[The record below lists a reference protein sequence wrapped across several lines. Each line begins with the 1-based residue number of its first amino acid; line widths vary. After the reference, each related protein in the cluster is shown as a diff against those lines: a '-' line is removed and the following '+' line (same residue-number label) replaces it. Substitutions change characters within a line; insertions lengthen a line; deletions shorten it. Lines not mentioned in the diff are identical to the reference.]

1 MKKKLLAIVSAVCLS
16 IMAAAPA
23 AYAEESAA
31 GSKDTTLR
39 IEAEDYVKNR
49 SSNENK
55 GVKSDGANGETYL
68 DDMREGQVFCLAH
81 DIDLT
86 GLQAVDLSL
95 AHSGGGAV
103 YALYIDGTKNALGT
117 KIAEAKI
124 ASTGGWQKFQLQS
137 LPLTADATPAR
148 LSGTHDLFLKVETAP
163 AGSLFRGNFDATVLT
178 FGAYS
183 DPLETV
189 QIEAETFTEKIGS
202 GGVKEVSGF
211 SGGKDI
217 DGTRNGAVF
226 AFGEFDLTGLQSFSI
241 AVGCQGDNRSYDLY
255 IDGTVDEPALLVA
268 KAVAAKGSGNW
279 NTVKTFEAAVQ
290 VDAEQVKG
298 VHKVFLKTN
307 YDTNP
312 TGTDYTG
319 NIDYFTLTKYRMA
332 SVTYEMERIADPQ
345 EVNPNRLRSTNNRSA
360 KDYANASGGQALE
373 STVVGDIFYLGDYD
387 TTDLATITMSIAQHN
402 SVAVYGFYIDGTAK
416 SKCENSYK
424 IAEIRVTSSTGGWDK
439 FKALSTELLPT
450 ISRARLQGV
459 HSLYMKIESN
469 STIYGGNIDYV
480 TLTSG
485 LPATNPVSIAKSYN
499 FGDALNATLSSTSG
513 FRKGKIKIT
522 EAGADSEYSDVYGVI
537 DSQSGAQ
544 LAYSGVNFSQL
555 KGIAVRYMVQGA
567 TDLKLYK
574 GSVDDANLV
583 KTLTMDSTR
592 FSGTNQWYTV
602 DNLRTSYF
610 DLSDLAVSGA
620 DTLYFVP
627 ETTYTWAGNYIDF
640 TLYYEE
646 ELASHRMD
654 TCTLEGE
661 GYVWGASAAAPN
673 WSNADKIDSTRDGD
687 TFYLG
692 KATVD
697 DLKAI
702 VIRAATAERSNITYT
717 LYADM
722 DVAWGNLTATGVRSQ
737 YTPNTALTG
746 GVELGRMAISAS
758 MVWGENDWTIYDT
771 YSCDVSPETL
781 AALGSGEHEIY
792 LKLTTEEGAK
802 DICTGNIDHIR
813 LVGLKSGS
821 VDTFSN
827 MIGDAAVVG
836 GGSIT
841 YPDNPVY
848 GATTSLTAEAD
859 EGYTLAGWN
868 HNGVWVPAGGNS
880 LADVP
885 VDAGRSVTAYFV
897 QTDSEKAA
905 VFYGKGNK
913 LFDVQ
918 VVTDLASVHTA
929 LAAAREKAPD
939 IYGYEFYEWSETD
952 DSLLASLDADNPA
965 FSITA
970 YYRQNDK
977 QLYDIHAVNAASIT
991 QAGSPSAGSDFKASF
1006 DTRITVTAA
1015 ANDAVLGDF
1024 AYWLLDDMVVGFDE
1038 TYTFYVSGDNTIK
1051 AVYTTMPEYDPQET
1065 ADAARVMVKKAY
1077 ITAEK
1082 DRPGTNKLTVIPQV
1096 YAPKDAEIVEYGVYF
1111 APGNTSTLADIAN
1124 QTGSYT
1130 EGKDYIKVAASS
1142 KVPNRQYMI
1151 NLRHVADGRV
1161 RQAMAYVTVKTASG
1175 DVTTYSSIQ
1184 TYTVTLPTV

>member
-124 ASTGGWQKFQLQS
+124 ASTGDWQKFQLQS

-148 LSGTHDLFLKVETAP
+148 LSGTHDLFLRVETAP
-163 AGSLFRGNFDATVLT
+163 AGSLFCGNFDATVLT

-217 DGTRNGAVF
+217 DGTRNGSVF

-255 IDGTVDEPALLVA
+255 IDGTVNEPALLVA

-319 NIDYFTLTKYRMA
+319 NIDYFTLTKYRQNMTET
-332 SVTYEMERIADPQ
+332 VFEMENIKDNAD
-345 EVNPNRLRSTNNRSA
+345 NRSNNTRSSTA
-360 KDYANASGGQALE
+360 DDGASGGKFLDGTAA
-373 STVVGDIFYLGDYD
+373 GDVFYLGDYD
-387 TTDLATITMSIAQHN
+387 TTDLQQLAL
-402 SVAVYGFYIDGTAK
+402 SVASASGGTVYGFYIDGTAK
-416 SKCENSYK
+416 AACENSYK
-424 IAEIRVTSSTGGWDK
+424 IAELTGQYTDGAWRKFTEFSTG
-439 FKALSTELLPT
+439 LLPT
-450 ISRARLQGV
+450 VSRARLQGI
-459 HSLYMKIESN
+459 HSLFLKVESSEN
-469 STIYGGNIDYV
+469 PLNYGGNMDYV
-480 TLTSG
+480 KITCIK
-485 LPATNPVSIAKSYN
+485 PAFNPVSVAKTYN
-499 FGDALNATLSSTSG
+499 FGHALNASLSSTSG
-513 FRKGKIKIT
+513 FGKGRIKIT

-537 DSQSGAQ
+537 DSKSGIQ
-544 LAYSGVNFSQL
+544 LAYSSVNFSRL
-555 KGIAVRYMVQGA
+555 KGIAVRYMVAGA

-574 GSVDDANLV
+574 GSVDDAHLV
-583 KTLTMDSTR
+583 KTLAMDVTR

-610 DLSDLAVSGA
+610 DLSDLATSGA

-627 ETTYTWAGNYIDF
+627 ETTSTYAGNYIDF

-646 ELASHRMD
+646 ELESNHID
-654 TCTLEGE
+654 TCTVEGE
-661 GYVWGASAAAPN
+661 QYVWGASDNNSNWPN
-673 WSNADKIDSTRDGD
+673 ATKIDGTKNGD

-692 KATVD
+692 KANID
-697 DLKAI
+697 NLQAI
-702 VIRAATAERSNITYT
+702 AVRAATAHLSNITYT

-722 DVAWGNLTATGVRSQ
+722 DVAWGDLTATGVRDQ
-737 YTPNTALTG
+737 YIPTAALTG
-746 GVELGRMAISAS
+746 GVELGRMTISAG
-758 MVWGENDWTIYDT
+758 MVSGSNNWNIWDT
-771 YSCDVSPETL
+771 FSCDVSPETL

-792 LKLTTEEGAK
+792 LKLTR
-802 DICTGNIDHIR
+802 DINDFTGNIDHIR
-813 LVGLKSGS
+813 LIGLKPGS

-1161 RQAMAYVTVKTASG
+1161 RQAMAYVTMKTASG